1 MTLAPS
7 MESSNSRPIALRKR
21 GDLTARK
28 HIYQGE
34 VYWIIKEPVGLNY
47 YRFPH
52 DSYFVLQ
59 QLDGKRNLEE
69 IEAAY
74 NEEFSPR
81 KLTIE
86 KLQSFIGSLH
96 KSGLVQAAAPGQG
109 TELLKRRKT
118 ARRKKLF
125 SAFGNV
131 LALRFRGIDPDRILN
146 ALIPWT
152 GWLFTRP
159 ALIAVLVAAAT
170 ALMSIFVNWD
180 LFMSRLPTF
189 NQFFDPVSWGF
200 LAVVLAIVKI
210 LHEFGHGLSC
220 KRFGGECHEMGFMML
235 VLTPCL
241 YCNVSDSWTLPN
253 KWHRAAIGAAGIYVE
268 LILATMATFIWWN
281 TEQGLVNQLC
291 LQMMTVCSISTIM
304 FNGNPLLRFDGYYIL
319 SDIMEIP
326 NLQQKS
332 SAALTDILKKRVL
345 GFEKTHTQMM
355 PTRNK
360 PLFATYAIASII
372 YRWVIVIAILTFLN
386 RVFEPWGLQV
396 IGQMLAV
403 MSIGTMVGMPAY
415 KLYKFLKNP
424 GMRYQIKMRRTLL
437 VGGGIAAFVAVGMI
451 IPFPYYVHTEFTV
464 RSRDSIN
471 VYVLTPGEVKQVYV
485 SPLQTVVEGEPII
498 QLENLQAQGQLDG
511 IESSLREK
519 EAEVA
524 LLKMHSLRGDL
535 SAISGLAMAESEIHS
550 LRELQFKTK
559 MKIDR
564 LVLRAPGS
572 GTVLPV
578 VEGTQSQQSN
588 PSPLSLPLAVFEK
601 KNAHAWL
608 PLGMPVCTIGD
619 PDALEAVMAITEER
633 VTFVRLGL
641 GIELKPDAFASR
653 RIDSTIEAVGRL
665 AINPPDSQEAQPTSG
680 MGQIAAAA
688 MPGASNQYFATADLG
703 DADGLGLKVGSK
715 GRARIRAGNRSLFSR
730 ASRWVADTFRF
741 Q

>member
-1 MTLAPS
+1 MNLVPS
-7 MESSNSRPIALRKR
+7 IESSNRRPIALRKR
-21 GDLTARK
+21 DDLTARK

-59 QLDGKRNLEE
+59 QLNGRQSLEE

-109 TELLKRRKT
+109 TELLKRRRT
-118 ARRKKLF
+118 TRRKKLL
-125 SAFGNV
+125 SSFGNV

-152 GWLFTRP
+152 GWLFTRQ
-159 ALIAVLVAAAT
+159 ALIVVLLAAAA
-170 ALMSIFVNWD
+170 ALMSIFANWD

-200 LAVVLAIVKI
+200 LAVVLAVVKI

-253 KWHRAAIGAAGIYVE
+253 KWHRAAIGAAGIYIE
-268 LILATMATFIWWN
+268 LILATIATFFWWN

-291 LQMMTVCSISTIM
+291 LQMMTVCSVSTIL

-332 SAALTDILKKRVL
+332 SAALTDLLKKKVL
-345 GFEKTHTQMM
+345 GFEKTHTPMM

-360 PLFATYAIASII
+360 PMFAAYAIASII
-372 YRWVIVIAILTFLN
+372 YRWVIVIVILTFLN

-396 IGQMLAV
+396 IGQMIAV
-403 MSIGTMVGMPAY
+403 MAIGTMAGMPAY

-424 GMRYQIKMRRTLL
+424 GMRYQIRMRRTLT
-437 VGGGIAAFVAVGMI
+437 VGGGIAAFVFAGMI

-464 RSRDSIN
+464 RCRDSSN
-471 VYVLTPGEVKQVYV
+471 VYVLTPGEVKQVFV
-485 SPLQTVVEGEPII
+485 SPSQSVEKGDPII
-498 QLENLQAQGQLDG
+498 QLENLPAQGQLDG

-524 LLKMHSLRGDL
+524 LLKVRSLQGDL
-535 SAISGLAMAESEIHS
+535 SAMNRLAMAESEINS
-550 LRELQFKTK
+550 LRELRFKTQTR
-559 MKIDR
+559 IDR
-564 LVLRAPGS
+564 LILRAPAS

-578 VEGTQSQQSN
+578 IEGTQPRQPN
-588 PSPLSLPLAVFEK
+588 ASPLSLPLAVFES

-608 PLGMPVCTIGD
+608 PLGTPVCAIGD
-619 PDALEAVMAITEER
+619 PNALEAVMSISEER
-633 VTFVRLGL
+633 VTFVRKGL
-641 GIELKPDAFASR
+641 GIELKPEAFASKS
-653 RIDSTIEAVGRL
+653 IDSTINAVGRL
-665 AINPPDSQEAQPTSG
+665 AINPPDSQETASTSG
-680 MGQIAAAA
+680 MGKIAAAA
-688 MPGASNQYFATADLG
+688 ISGASNQYFATADL
-703 DADGLGLKVGSK
+703 DDGGGPGLKVGSK

-730 ASRWVADTFRF
+730 ASRWIADTFRF

>member
-1 MTLAPS
+1 MSIAPS
-7 MESSNSRPIALRKR
+7 LESSNSRPIALRKR
-21 GDLTARK
+21 GDLTARR

-34 VYWIIKEPVGLNY
+34 VFWIIKEPVGLNY

-96 KSGLVQAAAPGQG
+96 KAGLIQAAAPGQG
-109 TELLKRRKT
+109 VELLKRRKKT
-118 ARRKKLF
+118 RRQKLF

-131 LALRFRGIDPDRILN
+131 LALRFRGVDPDRILN

-152 GWLFTRP
+152 WWMFTRP
-159 ALIAVLVAAAT
+159 ALIVALTAAFA

-200 LAVVLAIVKI
+200 LAVILAFVKI

-268 LILATMATFIWWN
+268 LILATIATFLWWN
-281 TEQGLVNQLC
+281 TEQGMVNQLC
-291 LQMMTVCSISTIM
+291 LQMMTVCSISTIL

-332 SAALTDILKKRVL
+332 SAALTDILKKRWL

-355 PTRNK
+355 PTRNI
-360 PLFATYAIASII
+360 PMFALYAVASIA
-372 YRWVIVIAILTFLN
+372 YRWFIVIAILTFLN

-396 IGQMLAV
+396 IGQIIAV

-437 VGGGIAAFVAVGMI
+437 IGGGFLAFVTIGMA
-451 IPFPYYVHTEFTV
+451 IPFPYYVHCEFTV
-464 RSRDSIN
+464 RSKDSAN
-471 VYVLTPGEVKQVYV
+471 VYVLTPGEVKQILVK
-485 SPLQTVVEGEPII
+485 PLAQVAEGEPII
-498 QLENLQAQGQLDG
+498 ELENLQAQGQLDG

-519 EAEVA
+519 KAELA
-524 LLKMHSLRGDL
+524 LLRAQSLRGDV
-535 SAISGLAMAESEIHS
+535 SAISGLAMAESEIES
-550 LRELQFKTK
+550 LRELQIKTK

-564 LVLRAPGS
+564 LVLRAPIS

-578 VEGTQSQQSN
+578 VEATQAQQAKQ
-588 PSPLSLPLAVFEK
+588 SPLSAPLAVFEK
-601 KNAHAWL
+601 KNAKAWL
-608 PLGMPVCTIGD
+608 PLGMPVCTNGD
-619 PDALEAVMAITEER
+619 PNALEAVMSISEER
-633 VTFVRLGL
+633 VAFVRKDLD
-641 GIELKPDAFASR
+641 IELKPDAYASA
-653 RIDSTIEAVGRL
+653 RIESTIDAVGRL

-688 MPGASNQYFATADLG
+688 IPGASNQYFATANLG
-703 DADGLGLKVGSK
+703 SADGMGLKVGSK
-715 GRARIRAGNRSLFSR
+715 GRARIRAGNRSLFAR